1 MLLWEA
7 LCESPAENTKNASTD
22 LSAPPRV
29 QRLPY
34 DTRCC
39 AVTKSGRRC
48 RGKARP
54 GTEMCVFHDPALSEK
69 RRRKIAAAGSQN
81 RNRLARLPDGYLR
94 KLSSR
99 RTVGEAMDRLYREI
113 RLGKVTPEMG
123 TVLFT
128 VLTRLLDA
136 GLCDGGRP
144 LPATGRSRAEKV
156 RPRLSELLTRAERI
170 AWRRAVGNAPA
181 ELANPTPTHERAPQR
196 PHAGQVVRLPEKAAL
211 QVAS

>member
-7 LCESPAENTKNASTD
+7 LCETPADKIKKAATD
-22 LSAPPRV
+22 PSAPLRV

-34 DTRCC
+34 ETRCS

-48 RGKARP
+48 RGTARP
-54 GTEMCVFHDPALSEK
+54 GSETCVFHDPEVAEK
-69 RRRKIAAAGSQN
+69 RRRRLATANTRN

-94 KLSSR
+94 KLTTR

-123 TVLFT
+123 KVLFD

-136 GLCDGGRP
+136 GLCDGGKE
-144 LPATGRSRAEKV
+144 LPQTGRSRAEKV
-156 RPRLSELLTRAERI
+156 RPRVSALLTRAERS
-170 AWRRAVGNAPA
+170 AWRRAVANAPVALA
-181 ELANPTPTHERAPQR
+181 EPTPERERTPQPPQPGR
-196 PHAGQVVRLPEKAAL
+196 VVKLPKKAAL